1 MKITDL
7 EKKIGN
13 FCLQIDHLDIEPGRI
28 HGIIGPN
35 GCGKTVLLKILAGI
49 YTPDSGIIDYEGIG
63 FREITM
69 LSQRPY
75 LMDASVYKNL
85 IYPLQIRHIHPD
97 ENKTDELL
105 RKAGLLG
112 QKRQYA
118 RSLSSGE
125 RQKLSFLRAVIFPP
139 KLVMIREIQKKEPI
153 TWIIVSHQLEA
164 VHQLCETIHYMEKG
178 SVIKNETIAGRYRG
192 SG

>member
-85 IYPLQIRHIHPD
+85 IYPLQIRHILRRTGDGLRNRPLFR
-97 ENKTDELL
+97 LL
-105 RKAGLLG
+105 RCIPIPFYLY
-112 QKRQYA
+112 QQYFCSS
-118 RSLSSGE
+118 RKSSG
-125 RQKLSFLRAVIFPP
+125 IF
-139 KLVMIREIQKKEPI
+139 
-153 TWIIVSHQLEA
+153 
-164 VHQLCETIHYMEKG
+164 
-178 SVIKNETIAGRYRG
+178 
-192 SG
+192 SGLAT

>member
-49 YTPDSGIIDYEGIG
+49 YTPDSGIIDYEEIG

-85 IYPLQIRHIHPD
+85 IYPLQIRISI
-97 ENKTDELL
+97 LM
-105 RKAGLLG
+105 RI
-112 QKRQYA
+112 RQMN
-118 RSLSSGE
+118 S
-125 RQKLSFLRAVIFPP
+125 
-139 KLVMIREIQKKEPI
+139 
-153 TWIIVSHQLEA
+153 LEA
-164 VHQLCETIHYMEKG
+164 ASGRRTVRQI
-178 SVIKNETIAGRYRG
+178 SVQRRDR
-192 SG
+192 SSHF